1 MADKQVVGLTL
12 EDIAYLR
19 ELLANRADAQ
29 AALGRAE
36 TQETLALAQDA
47 VRNAEAFWGAYGAP
61 LLVQAIDI
69 AERTLLA
76 AAGEPDTR
84 RAHAI
89 VLTADS
95 AKPGDLARELRALA
109 GRLETT
115 K

>member
-1 MADKQVVGLTL
+1 MAEQIVGLTL

-19 ELLANRADAQ
+19 DLLANRADAQ
-29 AALGRAE
+29 AALGRAQ

-47 VRNAEAFWGAYGAP
+47 VRNAEAFWSVYGAP
-61 LLVQAIDI
+61 LMMQAIDV
-69 AERTLLA
+69 AERTLRA
-76 AAGEPDTR
+76 AADRPDTR

-95 AKPGDLARELRALA
+95 AVPGDLARELRALA
-109 GRLETT
+109 GRLDDA